1 MKRMAYLRRL
11 RELIPTYGSENVV
24 YIDESGFKRYAY
36 RMEAWTKRGTKVY
49 GDVSGNNR
57 KYTNLIMAWRRKKWL
72 APETFEGSCNA
83 QKVLIWLKEAL
94 LPILD
99 KPSIIIMDNATFHK
113 KADIFECLKS
123 AGHFFLPLPPYSPDF
138 NPIEKAFGTIK
149 KIRQSTPPNTPIL
162 DIIKSSDY
170 YSK

>member
-24 YIDESGFKRYAY
+24 YVDESGFKKYAY
-36 RMEAWTKRGTKVY
+36 RMEAWAKRGKKVY

-57 KYTNLIMAWRRKKWL
+57 KCTNLIMAWRTRKWL
-72 APETFEGSCNA
+72 APEIFDGHCNA
-83 QKVLIWLKEAL
+83 QKVLDWLRNQL
-94 LPILD
+94 LPVLD
-99 KPSIIIMDNATFHK
+99 KPSIIVMDNAAFHK
-113 KADIFECLKS
+113 KSDIFECLKN

-138 NPIEKAFGTIK
+138 NPIEKAFAAIK
-149 KIRQSTPPNTPIL
+149 KARESSPQNTPIL
-162 DIIKSSDY
+162 TIIKSSDS

>member
-11 RELIPTYGSENVV
+11 RDLIPTYGSENVV

-36 RMEAWTKRGTKVY
+36 RMEAWAKRGRKVY

-57 KYTNLIMAWRRKKWL
+57 KCTNLIMAWRKKKWL

-83 QKVLIWLKEAL
+83 QKFMEWLKEKL

-99 KPSIIIMDNATFHK
+99 KPSIIVMDNAAFHK
-113 KADIFECLKS
+113 KADIFECLKDK
-123 AGHFFLPLPPYSPDF
+123 GHFFLPLPPYSPDF
-138 NPIEKAFGTIK
+138 NPIEKAFAVIK
-149 KIRQSTPPNTPIL
+149 KNRKSTPSNTPII